1 MAGAESNRRVRT
13 LPPSRSDA
21 SKMVTRQSSPSL
33 RFRYQA
39 LIKPPG
45 PPPTI
50 AKSSMIFPRFPAPLL
65 GTSGLSQNS
74 KSAFQPEGKMNKPS
88 FRTATANK
96 NETAVD
102 SRHPFVPAKEIPGSF
117 LREVR

>member
-65 GTSGLSQNS
+65 GTSGLNQNS

-88 FRTATANK
+88 LRTAAANK
-96 NETAVD
+96 NKKRPLPDT
-102 SRHPFVPAKEIPGSF
+102 PFVPATRNF
-117 LREVR
+117 LREV